1 MKFKLIIDKEREEEL
16 IIYSHNKDKFTDEIE
31 ALCKSR
37 SCDSVGYKEKE
48 AVILDLL
55 EVNCFTVEDNKVFAI
70 TDKERLQVKQ
80 RIYMLEEQL
89 PSFFIKI
96 NQSCI
101 ANIKRIARF
110 DASIGGNLTVR
121 FKNGYTDYV
130 SRRNIKTVKERMGL

>member
-37 SCDSVGYKEKE
+37 SCDLVGYKEKE

-70 TDKERLQVKQ
+70 TDKSISSSNFLFLASTLS
-80 RIYMLEEQL
+80 IASL
-89 PSFFIKI
+89 PKI
-96 NQSCI
+96 S
-101 ANIKRIARF
+101 
-110 DASIGGNLTVR
+110 G
-121 FKNGYTDYV
+121 
-130 SRRNIKTVKERMGL
+130 